1 MKEYFEG
8 LQKGF
13 TDAYSVA
20 EKARAKNFDP
30 DGKVEILPAE
40 DIAARVEGIVGPPG
54 IAARIREMGMDKKR
68 ETLAFDIVKE
78 ILERNQGDREKVVEQ
93 AVRTGVAILTE
104 GVLVAP
110 TEGISAIKIKKNP
123 DGSDYLAMYFSGPI
137 RSAGGTVA
145 ALSVVLADFARKKFN
160 IADYRPTDTEV
171 ERYVEEIAVYDV
183 RAARLQYRPTDDEI
197 RIIVKNCPVC
207 IDGEPTEEFEVS
219 VHKDLPRIETNRVRG
234 GMCLVIGEGIAQ
246 KASKVMRYTKN
257 IGLNWGWLEA
267 CVKVPKK
274 ELGGEIKPNSLYL
287 DDIVAGRPIFS
298 YPSEK
303 GGFRL
308 RYGRTRMSG
317 IAAKAI
323 HPATMVLLDGFL
335 TIGTQMKVER
345 PGKGCIVTPC
355 STIEGPF
362 VKLKDG
368 SVLQLKSV
376 EEVQKVKNDVETILS
391 LGDIL
396 ISYGDF
402 YKSNHPL
409 IPSGYCEEFWRKELE
424 KAAKEKGA
432 DPKTVVPQ
440 ELSGEDA
447 FKISEKFGVP
457 LHPNYT
463 YLWHDITADELKE
476 LVDWLA
482 NGRLVYEWF
491 KLKEL
496 RVEKGNGK
504 AVLEELCV
512 PHKVEGNEI
521 VLREHAIPLLM
532 SLGILQNRKIGV
544 EKFNSA
550 FSKEKKAIDIVREL
564 AGVKIREKAPV
575 YIGARMGRPEKAR
588 ERKMKPAPHVLFPI
602 GNWGGSTRDIVKA
615 YRKAKESERYEGRG
629 VIVEVARMTCPSCK
643 RVMTSNKCPLCDV
656 RTVSVK
662 VCMKCGKEVEREFCE
677 RCKSRASESDSRGVN
692 LVNLVDDAVKKC
704 GALPEEI
711 KGVKGMTSRSKI
723 PEPLEKGILRAKHG
737 VFVFKDG
744 TARFDSTNVLLTHFR
759 ANEVGISMEKVKE
772 LGYSK
777 DYEGKELKDGNQLV
791 EMKPQD
797 VIVSDR
803 GAEYFVKVA
812 NFIDDSLVYLYGLPP
827 FYNVK
832 GREDLVGKLVV
843 TLSPHTSCGVLGRII
858 GFTKA
863 HVGYAHPYMISAR
876 RRNCF
881 SGDENIP
888 LFDGALWNFF
898 NLGEITEKMIR
909 GGSFEKDAFGN
920 MTVKNSKYSTFAFN
934 LETKRFDIAKVTAFS
949 KHVAPEHLVIT
960 KTKSG
965 RSILTTG
972 EHPFLSMN
980 GSEIERSYA
989 FEMKNTLAPSR
1000 IDVAARDVK
1009 NIDLLESSSEIMVR
1023 GIESLGAENLKKL
1036 AEKLGVNYKTFMDF
1050 VYRKSIPL
1058 EILRKMKLR
1067 IPRNVR
1073 VGAKRD
1079 DISLRRFVEVDS
1091 DFLFLLGFYIAEGY
1105 SRKKD
1110 KSHYQVCFTATKPEV
1125 KKLICKKIRKV
1136 FGYEPIVGKNVITIS
1151 SRVVYELFNDFL
1163 KAGSDAYSKNVPQ
1176 FVFSLPKKKVAA
1188 FLSGCFTGDGS
1199 VSLSNSVEVNY
1210 TSVNK
1215 KLIDEI
1221 AFLLLRFGMK
1231 HGISKEERVVRSKV
1245 MIDFYGHPIS
1255 STSYKIRMYGRD
1267 AKEFIREIGFALHK
1281 QKKAEAILRRWNEK
1295 AGNRKVIGDVF
1306 IDEVKERK
1314 IIRSKRD
1321 YVYALTVEPHHS
1333 LICSNIVTMQ
1343 CDGDEDSMML
1353 LLDALINFSKK
1364 FLPDS
1369 RGGTMDASLVLT
1381 TVVDPKEV
1389 DDEVHAM
1396 EICSEYPL
1404 ELYESSLKFENA
1416 GEVKVEKVSERLGK
1430 PEQYYGINFT
1440 HETGSL
1446 EGVPLM
1452 TKYVELKSMK
1462 EKIDAQFALCE
1473 KIRAVKV
1480 KDATERLILSHF
1492 LPDLY
1497 GNLRSFSRQIFR
1509 CVSCNSKYRRVP
1521 LSGKCRRCGGKL
1533 VLTISKGGIE
1543 KYLKISQELV
1553 ERYQL
1558 PNYLKQRLTLLE
1570 NDISS
1575 VFGDEDKKQ
1584 FSLAEFM

>member
-13 TDAYSVA
+13 ADAYSVA

-30 DGKVEILPAE
+30 DSKPEILPAE

-54 IAARIREMGMDKKR
+54 IAARIREIGMDKKR
-68 ETLAFDIVKE
+68 ETLAFDILKE
-78 ILERNQGDREKVVEQ
+78 IIERNQGDREKVIEQ

-110 TEGISAIKIKKNP
+110 TEGISAIRIRSNP
-123 DGSDYLAMYFSGPI
+123 DGSDYLSMYFSGPI

-145 ALSVVLADFARKKFN
+145 ALSVVLADFARKKYN

-171 ERYVEEIAVYDV
+171 ERYVEEIALYDV

-197 RIIVKNCPVC
+197 RVIVKNCPVC
-207 IDGEPTEEFEVS
+207 IDGEPTEDFEVS
-219 VHKDLPRIETNRVRG
+219 VHKDLPRIETDRVRG

-246 KASKVMRYTKN
+246 KASKVLRYTKS
-257 IGLNWGWLEA
+257 IGLNWSWLEA

-274 ELGGEIKPNSLYL
+274 EGGAGIKPNSLYL
-287 DDIVAGRPIFS
+287 DDIVAGRPIFG

-355 STIEGPF
+355 STIEAPF

-368 SVLQLKSV
+368 SVVQVKSAEEAAKLKD
-376 EEVQKVKNDVETILS
+376 DVETILS

-424 KAAKEKGA
+424 KAAKEKGV
-432 DPKTVVPQ
+432 DPKTAAPQ

-447 FKISEKFGVP
+447 FKVSEKFGVP

-463 YLWHDITADELKE
+463 YLWHDITPDELRE
-476 LVDWLA
+476 LADWLV
-482 NGRLVYEWF
+482 NGKLIYEWF

-504 AVLEELCV
+504 AVLEKLCV
-512 PHKVEGNEI
+512 PHKVEGNEVI
-521 VLREHAIPLLM
+521 LREHALPLLV
-532 SLGILQNRKIGV
+532 SLGMLQNRKVSI
-544 EKFNSA
+544 EKFNSV
-550 FSKEKKAIDIVREL
+550 FSKEKKAVDMVREL
-564 AGVKIREKAPV
+564 AGVKMREKAPV

-602 GNWGGSTRDIVKA
+602 GNWGGATRDVVKA
-615 YRKAKESERYEGRG
+615 YRKAKDSERFEGRG

-643 RVMTSNKCPLCDV
+643 RVMTSNKCPMCDV
-656 RTVSVK
+656 RTVLTK
-662 VCMKCGKEVEREFCE
+662 VCLKCGKEIYGEFCE
-677 RCKSRASESDSRGVN
+677 KCKGRASESDSRGVN
-692 LVNLVDDAVKKC
+692 LVDLVDAAVKKC

-711 KGVKGMTSRSKI
+711 KGVKGMMSRSKI

-744 TARFDSTNVLLTHFR
+744 TARFDATNVLLTHFKPS
-759 ANEVGISMEKVKE
+759 EIGLSIEKLKE
-772 LGYSK
+772 LGYTK
-777 DYEGKELKDGNQLV
+777 DHEGKELKDANQLV
-791 EMKPQD
+791 ELKPQD
-797 VIVSDR
+797 TIVADR
-803 GAEYFVKVA
+803 GAEYMVKVA

-832 GREDLVGKLVV
+832 NREELIGKLVV

-858 GFTKA
+858 GFTKS

-888 LFDGALWNFF
+888 LFDGSEWNLF
-898 NLGEITEKMIR
+898 NLKEITERLIQNER
-909 GGSFEKDAFGN
+909 YEKDSFGN
-920 MTVKNSKYSTFAFN
+920 ITVKNGDY
-934 LETKRFDIAKVTAFS
+934 ETLALNRKTGKFELAKVTAFS

-965 RSILTTG
+965 RTILTTG

-980 GSEIERSYA
+980 GNGIERSYA
-989 FEMKNTLAPSR
+989 FEMKNVLAPAR
-1000 IDVAARDVK
+1000 VGIREKDVEE
-1009 NIDLLESSSEIMVR
+1009 IDLLKIGSEVMVR
-1023 GIESLGAENLKKL
+1023 EFPRIKGRTLKRL
-1036 AEKLGVNYKTFMDF
+1036 AEELEVNYKTFMDF

-1058 EILRKMKLR
+1058 EIAERLRMRL
-1067 IPRNVR
+1067 PRNVK

-1079 DISLRRFVEVDS
+1079 DISFRRFIKVDS
-1091 DFLFLLGFYIAEGY
+1091 DFLFLLGFYLADGY
-1105 SRKKD
+1105 SRKRSKLY
-1110 KSHYQVCFTATKPEV
+1110 YQVCFTTV
-1125 KKLICKKIRKV
+1125 RNDVRKLVCEKIRKV
-1136 FGYEPIVGKNVITIS
+1136 FGYRPIVGEHVVTIS
-1151 SRVVYELFNDFL
+1151 SRIIYELFNNFL
-1163 KAGSDAYSKNVPQ
+1163 KTGDNAYSKSVPS
-1176 FVFSLPKKKVAA
+1176 FVLSLPKKKAAA
-1188 FLSGCFTGDGS
+1188 FLSGYFSGDGS
-1199 VSLSNSVEVNY
+1199 VSLSNSIEVNCS
-1210 TSVNK
+1210 SVNK
-1215 KLIDEI
+1215 KLIDQM
-1221 AFLLLRFGMK
+1221 AFLLLRFGIK
-1231 HGISKEERVVRSKV
+1231 HGIQKEDREVRSKL
-1245 MIDFYGHPIS
+1245 ILDFYGKSIRS
-1255 STSYKIRMYGRD
+1255 VCYKIRIYGSD
-1267 AKEFIREIGFALHK
+1267 AKKFIRSIGFVLKK
-1281 QKKAEAILRRWNEK
+1281 QEKAELLLRKWREK
-1295 AGNRKVIGDVF
+1295 EGRREVVGDVF
-1306 IDEVKERK
+1306 VDDVKERK
-1314 IIRSKRD
+1314 FVHSNRD
-1321 YVYALTVEPHHS
+1321 YVYSLTVEPHHS
-1333 LICSNIVTMQ
+1333 LICSNIVCMQ

-1381 TVVDPKEV
+1381 TVVNPKEV

-1404 ELYESSLKFENA
+1404 ELYEASLKFENA
-1416 GEVKVEKVSERLGK
+1416 GEVKIEKVSDRLGK
-1430 PEQYYGINFT
+1430 PEQYYGLCFT
-1440 HETGSL
+1440 HDTG
-1446 EGVPLM
+1446 PLDGIPVM

-1462 EKIDAQFALCE
+1462 EKIDAQFSLYE

-1497 GNLRSFSRQIFR
+1497 GNLRSFSKQIFR

-1543 KYLKISQELV
+1543 KYLKISQELA

-1558 PNYLKQRLTLLE
+1558 PAYLKQRLVLLE
-1570 NDISS
+1570 SDISS

>member
-13 TDAYSVA
+13 ADAYAVA
-20 EKARAKNFDP
+20 EKARAKNLDP
-30 DGKVEILPAE
+30 DSRPEILPAE

-54 IAARIREMGMDKKR
+54 IAARIREIGMDKKR

-78 ILERNQGDREKVVEQ
+78 IIERNEGDKEKVIEQ

-110 TEGISAIKIKKNP
+110 TEGISAIRIRSNP
-123 DGSDYLAMYFSGPI
+123 DGSDYLSMYFSGPI

-145 ALSVVLADFARKKFN
+145 ALSVVLADFARRKFN

-171 ERYVEEIAVYDV
+171 ERYVEEIALYDV

-197 RIIVKNCPVC
+197 RVIVKNCPVC
-207 IDGEPTEEFEVS
+207 IDGEPTEDFEVS
-219 VHKDLPRIETNRVRG
+219 VHKGLPRIETERVRG

-246 KASKVMRYTKN
+246 KASKVLRYTKS
-257 IGLNWGWLEA
+257 IGLNWSWLEA

-274 ELGGEIKPNSLYL
+274 EGGAGIKPNSLYL

-335 TIGTQMKVER
+335 SIGTQMKVER

-355 STIEGPF
+355 STIEAPF

-368 SVLQLKSV
+368 SVLQVKTA
-376 EEVQKVKNDVETILS
+376 EEAERMKNDIEKILS

-432 DPKTVVPQ
+432 DPKTAAPQ
-440 ELSGEDA
+440 KPSGEEA

-457 LHPNYT
+457 LHPDYT
-463 YLWHDITADELKE
+463 YLWHDVTADELKE
-476 LVDWLA
+476 LSDWLV
-482 NGRLVYEWF
+482 NGKLVYEWF

-496 RVEKGNGK
+496 RVENGSAK
-504 AVLEELCV
+504 AVLEKLCV
-512 PHKVEGNEI
+512 PHKVEGSE
-521 VLREHAIPLLM
+521 VVVREHALTLLM
-532 SLGILQNRKIGV
+532 SLGMLQNRKISS
-544 EKFNSA
+544 EKFNSV
-550 FSKEKKAIDIVREL
+550 FSKEKRSMDIVREL
-564 AGVKIREKAPV
+564 SGVQIREKAPV
-575 YIGARMGRPEKAR
+575 YIGSRMGRPEKAR

-602 GNWGGSTRDIVKA
+602 GNWGGATRDIVKA
-615 YRKAKESERYEGRG
+615 YRKAKDSERFEGRG

-643 RVMTSNKCPLCDV
+643 RVMTSNRCPMCDM
-656 RTVSVK
+656 RTIPAR
-662 VCMKCGKEVEREFCE
+662 VCLKCGKEVYGDFCE
-677 RCKSRASESDSRGVN
+677 KCKSRASESDLRGVN
-692 LVNLVDDAVKKC
+692 LVELVDEAVKKC
-704 GALPEEI
+704 GHLPEEI

-744 TARFDSTNVLLTHFR
+744 TARFDATNVLLTHFKPS
-759 ANEVGISMEKVKE
+759 EIDVGVEKLKE
-772 LGYSK
+772 LGYTK
-777 DYEGKELKDGNQLV
+777 DYEGKELKDVNQLV
-791 EMKPQD
+791 ELKPQD
-797 VIVSDR
+797 IIIADR
-803 GAEYFVKVA
+803 GADYMVRVA

-827 FYNVK
+827 YYNVRS
-832 GREDLVGKLVV
+832 REEFLGKLVV
-843 TLSPHTSCGVLGRII
+843 TLSPHTSCGVLGRVI
-858 GFTKA
+858 GFTKS

-876 RRNCF
+876 RRN
-881 SGDENIP
+881 
-888 LFDGALWNFF
+888 
-898 NLGEITEKMIR
+898 
-909 GGSFEKDAFGN
+909 
-920 MTVKNSKYSTFAFN
+920 
-934 LETKRFDIAKVTAFS
+934 
-949 KHVAPEHLVIT
+949 
-960 KTKSG
+960 
-965 RSILTTG
+965 
-972 EHPFLSMN
+972 
-980 GSEIERSYA
+980 
-989 FEMKNTLAPSR
+989 
-1000 IDVAARDVK
+1000 
-1009 NIDLLESSSEIMVR
+1009 
-1023 GIESLGAENLKKL
+1023 
-1036 AEKLGVNYKTFMDF
+1036 
-1050 VYRKSIPL
+1050 
-1058 EILRKMKLR
+1058 
-1067 IPRNVR
+1067 
-1073 VGAKRD
+1073 
-1079 DISLRRFVEVDS
+1079 
-1091 DFLFLLGFYIAEGY
+1091 
-1105 SRKKD
+1105 
-1110 KSHYQVCFTATKPEV
+1110 
-1125 KKLICKKIRKV
+1125 
-1136 FGYEPIVGKNVITIS
+1136 
-1151 SRVVYELFNDFL
+1151 
-1163 KAGSDAYSKNVPQ
+1163 
-1176 FVFSLPKKKVAA
+1176 
-1188 FLSGCFTGDGS
+1188 
-1199 VSLSNSVEVNY
+1199 
-1210 TSVNK
+1210 
-1215 KLIDEI
+1215 
-1221 AFLLLRFGMK
+1221 
-1231 HGISKEERVVRSKV
+1231 
-1245 MIDFYGHPIS
+1245 
-1255 STSYKIRMYGRD
+1255 
-1267 AKEFIREIGFALHK
+1267 
-1281 QKKAEAILRRWNEK
+1281 
-1295 AGNRKVIGDVF
+1295 
-1306 IDEVKERK
+1306 
-1314 IIRSKRD
+1314 
-1321 YVYALTVEPHHS
+1321 
-1333 LICSNIVTMQ
+1333 

-1404 ELYESSLKFENA
+1404 ELYEASLRFENA
-1416 GEVKVEKVSERLGK
+1416 GEVKLEKVSDRLGK
-1430 PEQYYGINFT
+1430 PEQYYGLSFT

-1446 EGVPLM
+1446 DGIPVM
-1452 TKYVELKSMK
+1452 TKYVELKSMS
-1462 EKIDAQFALCE
+1462 EKIDAQFRLYE
-1473 KIRAVKV
+1473 KIRAVRI

-1497 GNLRSFSRQIFR
+1497 GNLRSFSKQIFR

-1543 KYLKISQELV
+1543 KYLKISQELT

-1558 PNYLKQRLTLLE
+1558 PAYLKQRLVLLE
-1570 NDISS
+1570 SDISS